1 MVRPGEGAAHDLFEV
16 EGTIRTDQ
24 ARVVPRPHAAA
35 RGRWEWKHPGQ
46 ALVSKRRARRVDVVG
61 CRALGGVRERGKEE
75 LLASRRCHAPRA
87 RRGGRRALHP
97 ASRPPTARQE
107 ERPRQKLCT
116 RVTARVRTKGS
127 RRKKHL
133 SAVGHCTE
141 SHAESTKAHI
151 CNLRPHSRQHHSVS
165 DPALS
170 RHPAPGAPSARGACD
185 LGRVTLDIGFTLPHT
200 VHEASEC
207 SLISRQGVRDA
218 RAAWR
223 CA

>member
-16 EGTIRTDQ
+16 EGTIGTDQ
-24 ARVVPRPHAAA
+24 ARVMTRPDAAA

-61 CRALGGVRERGKEE
+61 CRALGGVRERRKEE

-127 RRKKHL
+127 RRNICQQSDTAPKVTL
-133 SAVGHCTE
+133 SQQKLTSVISVHTPANTIPSLIPRSPVTLPPVP
-141 SHAESTKAHI
+141 
-151 CNLRPHSRQHHSVS
+151 LRP
-165 DPALS
+165 A
-170 RHPAPGAPSARGACD
+170 
-185 LGRVTLDIGFTLPHT
+185 GRATLD
-200 VHEASEC
+200 AS
-207 SLISRQGVRDA
+207 L
-218 RAAWR
+218 
-223 CA
+223 